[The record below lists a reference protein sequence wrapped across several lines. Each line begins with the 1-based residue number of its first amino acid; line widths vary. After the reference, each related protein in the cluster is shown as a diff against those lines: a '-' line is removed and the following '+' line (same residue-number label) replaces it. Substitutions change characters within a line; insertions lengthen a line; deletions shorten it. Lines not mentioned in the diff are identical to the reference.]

1 MEVSVGKKIYRWHWF
16 WNIVKHGMLL
26 QGIRNRLALLGIDI
40 MPYYWT
46 LEGAE
51 TITCPEVKGDASGFK
66 DKDLSNYIKEGQVCV
81 GIKDNY
87 AIVAFMFIKRDV
99 YPFRGKTFYLQN
111 NEGYLHS
118 MYTFE
123 AYRGR
128 KIAPYLRYQ
137 CYEICKDL
145 GLNKNYSISE
155 YFNTSS
161 KRFKQKLKAK
171 QIKLYLSIILFK
183 RYKKTLLIRRYM

>member
-1 MEVSVGKKIYRWHWF
+1 
-16 WNIVKHGMLL
+16 
-26 QGIRNRLALLGIDI
+26 
-40 MPYYWT
+40 
-46 LEGAE
+46 
-51 TITCPEVKGDASGFK
+51 
-66 DKDLSNYIKEGQVCV
+66 LSNYIKEGQVCV
-81 GIKDNY
+81 GIKGND

-99 YPFRGKTFYLQN
+99 YPFRGKTFYLQI

-123 AYRGR
+123 AYRCR

-145 GLNKNYSISE
+145 GLNKNYSVSE

-161 KRFKQKLKAK
+161 KRFRQKLN
-171 QIKLYLSIILFK
+171 YIISQE
-183 RYKKTLLIRRYM
+183 I

>member
-51 TITCPEVKGDASGFK
+51 TITCPDVKGDASGFK